1 MPTDIEIANKA
12 TLRHISEVAA
22 EIGLDDEAIELYGP
36 HKAKVRL
43 DAAAD
48 KPMDGKLIL
57 VSAITPT
64 PAGEG
69 KTTTTIGLGQAMCR
83 LGKKAIVAVREP
95 SLGPCLGMKGGATG
109 GGYSQVLPMEDINL
123 HFTGDLHAVTT
134 AHNLLS
140 ALVDNAIYHREGP
153 ALDPRRVSWRRVL
166 DMNDRAI
173 RNVVV
178 GLGSATDGVPR
189 QTGFDITAASEVMA
203 SLCLAE
209 NLSDLKARMARFI
222 VGYDHERQ
230 PVTAGDLKAEGS
242 MAALLKDAIKPNLVQ
257 TIEGTP
263 AFVHGGPFA
272 NIAHGTSSVVA
283 DKMGLKLGDYVVT
296 EAGFGF
302 DLGAEKF
309 FHIMCRQS
317 GLSPACVVLVATV
330 RALKMHG
337 GVGKDALDQP
347 DPEAVVRG
355 LPNLDKHM
363 ETIAKFGVPMVVC
376 VNRFVGDSDAEVQAV
391 VDHCTNLGLDAKV
404 SNVWAKG
411 GEGAIELAE
420 SVIAKAD
427 AFDGHFESLY
437 HLEQPVEEKI
447 EVVAQQVY
455 GARYVDFTSNA
466 KKDLK
471 RIKRL
476 GFENLPVCIAKTQ
489 KSLSDNPKLL
499 GRPKDFVVTVRQVDI
514 SAGAGFLVPITGD
527 ILRMPGLARRPSA
540 VDIDVTDDGVVS
552 GLF

>member
-1 MPTDIEIANKA
+1 
-12 TLRHISEVAA
+12 
-22 EIGLDDEAIELYGP
+22 
-36 HKAKVRL
+36 
-43 DAAAD
+43 
-48 KPMDGKLIL
+48 
-57 VSAITPT
+57 
-64 PAGEG
+64 
-69 KTTTTIGLGQAMCR
+69 
-83 LGKKAIVAVREP
+83 
-95 SLGPCLGMKGGATG
+95 
-109 GGYSQVLPMEDINL
+109 
-123 HFTGDLHAVTT
+123 
-134 AHNLLS
+134 
-140 ALVDNAIYHREGP
+140 
-153 ALDPRRVSWRRVL
+153 
-166 DMNDRAI
+166 MNDRAI

-178 GLGSATDGVPR
+178 GLGSATDGIPR

-209 NLSDLKARMARFI
+209 SLSDLKARMARFI
-222 VGYDHERQ
+222 VGYDHDRQ

-272 NIAHGTSSVVA
+272 NIAHGTSSVLA

-337 GVGKDALDQP
+337 GVAKDALDQP
-347 DPEAVVRG
+347 NPEAVVLG

-376 VNRFVGDSDAEVQAV
+376 VNRFMGDTDAEVQAV
-391 VDHCTNLGLDAKV
+391 ITHCTNLGLDAEV
-404 SNVWAKG
+404 SNVWADGGKG
-411 GEGAIELAE
+411 ALELAE
-420 SVIAKAD
+420 TVMEKAD

-437 HLEQPVEEKI
+437 HLEQPIEKKI

-489 KSLSDNPKLL
+489 KSLSDNPQLL

-540 VDIDVTDDGVVS
+540 VDIDVTEDGVVS